1 MMSQIDIGEAIKNYD
16 LIVCPGGAQGLS
28 ILGKNAT
35 LVQMLRDQRGSGK
48 WYAAICAAPAN
59 FLERNELLE
68 DKVATFHPGFADKLT
83 DKSKIEEAV
92 VISDNLV
99 TGRGPGTSIEFGTT
113 LVE

>member
-1 MMSQIDIGEAIKNYD
+1 
-16 LIVCPGGAQGLS
+16 
-28 ILGKNAT
+28 
-35 LVQMLRDQRGSGK
+35 
-48 WYAAICAAPAN
+48 
-59 FLERNELLE
+59 
-68 DKVATFHPGFADKLT
+68 VATFHPGFADKLT